1 MNKLIVILGPTATG
15 KTDFAVRIASNIQNA
30 EIISADSRQVYKYMN
45 IGTGKD
51 LHSYSIKNKI
61 IPYHL
66 IDILEPTVNYSVY
79 DFKRDFKNAAKQISD
94 NNNIPILCGGTG
106 LYIESILLNYQI
118 SKSPPNQSLRNKF
131 ENYTFKKLVTY
142 LQLTF
147 PKEYRKS
154 YHISKR
160 RIIRTIE
167 ICSFNKSEKL
177 TDMDINTQKQL
188 ANSLVLGVELDRPS
202 ILSKIKQRLHD
213 RIKEGMIEEVEELI
227 AMGIS
232 IERLKYFGLEYRYIA
247 QYLNKELT
255 LDRMIEKLNYAIN
268 RFSKRQMTFYRR
280 MEKRGINIHWINTKS
295 KKGMN
300 LINKFLKR

>member
-15 KTDFAVRIASNIQNA
+15 KTDFAVRVACNIQNA

-79 DFKRDFKNAAKQISD
+79 DFKKDFKNISQQISD

-118 SKSPPNQSLRNKF
+118 SKSPPNQNLRNKF
-131 ENYTFKKLVTY
+131 ESYSFEKLVKY

-147 PKEYRKS
+147 PKEYNKS

-167 ICSFNKSEKL
+167 ICSFKKSTEL
-177 TDMDINTQKQL
+177 MDMNINTKKQL
-188 ANSLVLGVELDRPS
+188 ENSLVLGINLDRPI
-202 ILSKIKQRLHD
+202 ILSKIKQRLHE
-213 RIKEGMIEEVEELI
+213 RIQEGMIKEVEELI

-255 LDRMIEKLNYAIN
+255 LDKMIEKLNYAIN

-280 MEKRGINIHWINTKS
+280 MEKRGIKIHWINTKS
-295 KKGMN
+295 NKGMN

>member
-1 MNKLIVILGPTATG
+1 
-15 KTDFAVRIASNIQNA
+15 
-30 EIISADSRQVYKYMN
+30 
-45 IGTGKD
+45 
-51 LHSYSIKNKI
+51 
-61 IPYHL
+61 
-66 IDILEPTVNYSVY
+66 
-79 DFKRDFKNAAKQISD
+79 
-94 NNNIPILCGGTG
+94 
-106 LYIESILLNYQI
+106 
-118 SKSPPNQSLRNKF
+118 
-131 ENYTFKKLVTY
+131 
-142 LQLTF
+142 
-147 PKEYRKS
+147 
-154 YHISKR
+154 
-160 RIIRTIE
+160 
-167 ICSFNKSEKL
+167 
-177 TDMDINTQKQL
+177 
-188 ANSLVLGVELDRPS
+188 
-202 ILSKIKQRLHD
+202 LHD